1 MATTG
6 RFCKA
11 YPVQRLR
18 EFAGWKENTQNLR
31 KERNGKADK
40 EVVTEKEL
48 IGNDCLYLQENFTV
62 TDSISLDENIIF
74 DEVTPEWI
82 DFCQNRLQFQVPVYE
97 LAPGQMAK
105 VEAGA
110 ESSLPA
116 LDAESLH

>member
-1 MATTG
+1 MATMG

-31 KERNGKADK
+31 KERSGKADK
-40 EVVTEKEL
+40 EIITQKEL
-48 IGNDCLYLQENFTV
+48 TGNDHLYLQENFTV

-82 DFCQNRLQFQVPVYE
+82 DFCQSQEP
-97 LAPGQMAK
+97 
-105 VEAGA
+105 
-110 ESSLPA
+110 
-116 LDAESLH
+116 